1 MSKVTMQDIAD
12 ALGISRITV
21 WKVFNKQN
29 GVSDELRT
37 QIFDMARTLGYAK
50 ISTALPTTAEE
61 EKTVSVIVSRPDSAM
76 FWTNIIHDIAKEF
89 AGNNV
94 NLLYNYAPSIYR
106 DDYTLP
112 SVLTSGMVSGIII
125 INIYDEKLLQM
136 INQLSL
142 PKVFLDT
149 VSDIKPF
156 SLTGDVILLEGTNT
170 ICTLTE
176 HVIEKGCKRIGFIGD
191 IQYAK
196 TNYDRYQGY
205 LRAMSLHQ
213 LPVKAD
219 DCLTGTLG
227 INTYHDEIF
236 QFLDHF
242 DADLPD
248 AIICASDYVAH
259 FVWTYIED
267 HHITIPDQFMLV
279 GYDGTTEY
287 DNVSD
292 ILTTAIVDTAALG
305 KRLARQLSMRI
316 QHPDDPYEVIYVNPA
331 IRYSHSTK
339 ADIS

>member
-1 MSKVTMQDIAD
+1 M
-12 ALGISRITV
+12 
-21 WKVFNKQN
+21 N
-29 GVSDELRT
+29 
-37 QIFDMARTLGYAK
+37 
-50 ISTALPTTAEE
+50 
-61 EKTVSVIVSRPDSAM
+61 
-76 FWTNIIHDIAKEF
+76 
-89 AGNNV
+89 
-94 NLLYNYAPSIYR
+94 
-106 DDYTLP
+106 
-112 SVLTSGMVSGIII
+112 
-125 INIYDEKLLQM
+125 
-136 INQLSL
+136 
-142 PKVFLDT
+142 
-149 VSDIKPF
+149 
-156 SLTGDVILLEGTNT
+156 
-170 ICTLTE
+170 
-176 HVIEKGCKRIGFIGD
+176 
-191 IQYAK
+191 
-196 TNYDRYQGY
+196 
-205 LRAMSLHQ
+205 LHQ

-259 FVWTYIED
+259 FVWTYMED